1 MKKRYFLSLLVAVL
15 FFMIAPTTLSVSA
28 ATDETH
34 PGFRV
39 EGRFLYDN
47 QGERVILYGMN
58 KMCTWMDKDG
68 DPSFKEIAKTGSNC
82 VRIVWSITDSAKDL
96 DTVIANCRK
105 EHMIPIIEVHDA
117 TGEWDKLPSLVD
129 YWVREDIAEVLIKH
143 QEYLILNVGNEVGNG
158 SVTDAQFTE
167 GYTDAI
173 TRIRAAG
180 IHTPI
185 MIDGHTWGQSIDVL
199 QSCGPDLIEVD
210 PDKNL
215 LFSVHMWWPKMYGH
229 TAQEVIDELT
239 ESYEMELPL
248 VVGEFGHIWEESEAG
263 KIPYETI
270 MEYCAKLEIGYLAW
284 SWGPGNNPQ
293 TFLDMT
299 SDGTFDT
306 LNDYG
311 TEVCLTSEYSIK
323 NLAVIPASMM
333 ANLSPNLPDEGL
345 PAGNLALGKSVTESS
360 KESATYA
367 GSYITDGNLTTRWAS
382 EVTNP
387 SWVTIDLEKETEINK
402 VIIVWEAAYASQYKI
417 QVSNDNETWTDAYTT
432 YSCDGETD
440 EVEIDATGRYVR
452 IYCMSRKNWDWG
464 NSIFEVGIYGPE
476 SALSAEINPTVAVYD
491 KNPAIAADLAI
502 TTDAKDNTLVAI
514 KNGDETL
521 VAGSDYM
528 VNGDIITITQNYL
541 NTQTTGETIRL
552 TFDYDNN
559 VDPVLAIAIGD
570 TTPVNGT
577 TTIKTSPSTATFNK
591 YAEGQA
597 DVKVTVNVS
606 DFEIASITCG
616 TTTLTDSD
624 YTVDG
629 NVITISKEFLA
640 NLSVGSTGITF
651 TFADGTQ
658 TSLAL
663 KVVYTAPSAVIDI
676 TTAAFE
682 KRAQE
687 DIVVNMTLFGN
698 TLVSIGNEYYTLV
711 EGTDYTVDGTVV
723 TIGKSFLSTL
733 AVGNTSITF
742 TFDQGKASTLTIKVT
757 ETIPNSIL
765 ENAVL
770 NFDALNLA
778 DLDVAITLNGN
789 TINAIKNG
797 SYTLVEGVDYTV
809 DGNVVTISKDYL
821 ATLTS
826 ATTKLTFVFSEGN
839 DQVLTLKN
847 TSAAAQAL
855 ELTTSASTWTGG
867 YTANF
872 YVNNTSD
879 ETISNWTLTIK
890 KADFTITNIWC
901 AEYTET
907 DDAYII
913 TPMSWNASIAAGSST
928 NFGIQGT
935 GTFNADFEYV
945 LE

>member
-1 MKKRYFLSLLVAVL
+1 MKKRYYLALLVAVL

-229 TAQEVIDELT
+229 TAQKVIDELT

-360 KESATYA
+360 KESEAYA

-440 EVEIDATGRYVR
+440 EVEIDASGRYVR

-502 TTDAKDNTLVAI
+502 TTDAKENTLVAI

-606 DFEIASITCG
+606 DFEIASIACG
-616 TTTLTDSD
+616 TTTLTASD

-640 NLSVGSTGITF
+640 NLSVGSTSITF

-723 TIGKSFLSTL
+723 TISKSFLSTL

-797 SYTLVEGVDYTV
+797 SYILVEGVDYTV

-913 TPMSWNASIAAGSST
+913 TPMSWNSSIAAGSST